1 MGTPLS
7 FSLTGGDAANPHGG
21 RALPSDTAKLRQTA
35 ELNKSHAR
43 FFAHSANNVNFAPDN
58 VNRRSL
64 TTRSEK
70 AMPSADDGCARHG
83 LGERKSCLGDSFSC
97 RPNRR
102 VRSATCPPRR
112 RGRFSGRFWTNCQNL
127 MCHAGVI
134 SERGSRWWLSC
145 PFSRLTNVKGVIA
158 HCPAK
163 RLMPCAANSAECCN
177 FADGSPGRNTAVEI
191 NRALPAPANGWVAI
205 ATETLG
211 NNAI

>member
-21 RALPSDTAKLRQTA
+21 RALPSNTAKLRQTA

-102 VRSATCPPRR
+102 VRIATCPPRR
-112 RGRFSGRFWTNCQNL
+112 RGRFSGRFWGNFKRINQKTAAAPEFHNK
-127 MCHAGVI
+127 
-134 SERGSRWWLSC
+134 LSKPNASC
-145 PFSRLTNVKGVIA
+145 WRYF
-158 HCPAK
+158 
-163 RLMPCAANSAECCN
+163 
-177 FADGSPGRNTAVEI
+177 
-191 NRALPAPANGWVAI
+191 RAR
-205 ATETLG
+205 
-211 NNAI
+211 